1 MNILVPNSWLKDY
14 IKTNASSQEM
24 ADALSLRAFSV
35 EKIEDLPGGDK
46 NYEIEVTTNRG
57 DALSVLGV
65 ARELRAILPR
75 AGFSAE
81 WREPKNFNGGET
93 TDQRQLKV
101 EIKDRSLVPRF
112 CAIVLGGVE
121 IKPSPES
128 MQRRLE
134 AVGTRALNNV
144 IDITNYLMFDKGQPM
159 HAFDYDKIKGQK
171 MVVRE
176 SKKGEKIITLDG
188 TERVLPAGVIVIE
201 DGDGRLIDLCGIMGA
216 KNSEVDE
223 QTKNVLLFVQVYD
236 PVRIRQASMA
246 LGHRTEAAMRF
257 EKGIDPEGV
266 LPALWEAVA
275 MMKEYAGAQV
285 VSELIDI
292 LNADYRPKSVEIDYE
307 KISAMAGIEID
318 KSLADKT
325 LTDLGFKI
333 EGDRAQ
339 VPSWRYDDINIAE
352 DLAEEVIRLY
362 GYQKLPD
369 NLLIGQIP
377 LAVEDRIFYWEDKAK
392 DYLRMQGFFEC
403 YTNSATSHD
412 KAGEEAM
419 ALANALSE
427 EFAYLKTS
435 LLPQLEAVLQKNQGY
450 GESLKVFELANTYL
464 KDGRNLPRQPIRLGL
479 MVKNVDFVI
488 FKGAVEGLFK
498 ELGAAKAPKFE
509 ILDLGRGI
517 LATELDFEA
526 LAKQASRDK
535 VYTPL
540 CAFNAIKEDLTFVV
554 PESVTYPEM
563 NKLILAVDQRISR
576 LLFKGI
582 YQNCLTLAIE
592 YLDRDKQISSAET
605 REIREKIFAKL
616 EKDLKV
622 KLKR

>member
-1 MNILVPNSWLKDY
+1 MNILVPDSWLKDY
-14 IKTNASSQEM
+14 IKTNASPQEM

-81 WREPKNFNGGET
+81 WREPKKFNGGEAAG
-93 TDQRQLKV
+93 QRQLKV

-134 AVGTRALNNV
+134 AAGTRALNNV

-285 VSELIDI
+285 VSEPIDI

-369 NLLIGQIP
+369 NLLTGQIP
-377 LAVEDRIFYWEDKAK
+377 LAAEDRIFYWEDKAK
-392 DYLRMQGFFEC
+392 DYLRLQGFFEC

-450 GESLKVFELANTYL
+450 GESLKVFELANAYL

-498 ELGAAKAPKFE
+498 ELGVAKAPKFE

-517 LATELDFEA
+517 LAAELDFEA

-540 CAFNAIKEDLTFVV
+540 CAFNAIKENLTFVV
-554 PESVTYPEM
+554 PESATYPEM
-563 NKLILAVDQRISR
+563 NKLILAVDRRISK
-576 LLFKGI
+576 LSFKGI

-605 REIREKIFAKL
+605 
-616 EKDLKV
+616 
-622 KLKR
+622 